1 LQIEKTSSS
10 ELHRKPAFKWI
21 YDPTKLDHR
30 FRNVGPCDISLK
42 PTTPVKTTPK
52 PEKPPKEPK
61 PAKQPREAKPPKEKK
76 EKVRKSRKLD
86 TELNGAS
93 AASQLQADPQA
104 ASDLTSLPL
113 FADIFQQLPY
123 LQSLLQFSAVNPV
136 SAQAIIQ
143 GNPAIMAM
151 LANPVLMNL
160 LAMSNSYVN
169 SFMSAS
175 AVPNFGLPD
184 SMPQYAASGGMA
196 APMGVAPSPFYVPPV
211 DPSVLTQFM
220 LSPDFSSFNASLGPS
235 VANPNPPTG
244 QDAAPSLVKQEPPSL
259 VKQEQNYDAS
269 HMS

>member
-1 LQIEKTSSS
+1 MQIEKTLSS
-10 ELHRKPAFKWI
+10 ELHRTKKKTAFKWI
-21 YDPTKLDHR
+21 YDPTNLDHR
-30 FRNVGPCDISLK
+30 FRNVGPFDISLK

-175 AVPNFGLPD
+175 ALPNFGLPD
-184 SMPQYAASGGMA
+184 SMPQHAASGGMA
-196 APMGVAPSPFYVPPV
+196 APMGVVPNVPPI
-211 DPSVLTQFM
+211 DPSVLTQLA
-220 LSPDFSSFNASLGPS
+220 LSPDFSSFNASPIPS
-235 VANPNPPTG
+235 VANPSPPTA
-244 QDAAPSLVKQEPPSL
+244 QDVAPSLL
-259 VKQEQNYDAS
+259 KQEQNYEAS